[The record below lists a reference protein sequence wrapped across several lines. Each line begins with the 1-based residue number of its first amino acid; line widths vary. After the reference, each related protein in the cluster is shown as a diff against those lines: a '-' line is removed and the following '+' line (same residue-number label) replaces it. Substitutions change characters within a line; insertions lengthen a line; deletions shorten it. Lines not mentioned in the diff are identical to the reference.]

1 MPLAD
6 GSMDFGYSLGVLHH
20 LPDPRAGLAA
30 CVRKL
35 KPGAPMLVYIYYA
48 FDNRPAW
55 FRLLWRASDY
65 LRRAVANAPFRLK
78 SAIAE
83 LFAALV
89 YWPLA
94 RAARSSSAIWAS
106 MSPIGR
112 SAPTAGAA
120 ITACAPTRSTG
131 SARGSSTA

>member
-1 MPLAD
+1 
-6 GSMDFGYSLGVLHH
+6 
-20 LPDPRAGLAA
+20 
-30 CVRKL
+30 L

-94 RAARSSSAIWAS
+94 RGAKLFASRAAVAAVFMDNTLTSV
-106 MSPIGR
+106 
-112 SAPTAGAA
+112 APVSLL
-120 ITACAPTRSTG
+120 TACRMSNFN
-131 SARGSSTA
+131 